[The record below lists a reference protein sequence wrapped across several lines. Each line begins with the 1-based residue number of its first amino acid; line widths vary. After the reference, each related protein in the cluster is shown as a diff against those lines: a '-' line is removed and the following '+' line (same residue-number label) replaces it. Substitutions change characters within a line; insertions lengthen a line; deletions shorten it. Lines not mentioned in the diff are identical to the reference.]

1 MEVTTI
7 GIDLAKSVFAVSG
20 ADRRGRVIVRR
31 QLRRAQ
37 VLGFMRGL
45 PRCTVGMEATG
56 GAHYWA
62 RQLTALGH
70 EVRLM
75 SPALVM
81 PYRKGNKTD
90 RNDADAILEAV
101 TRPSM
106 RFVMVKSVAQ
116 QDLLALHRVRAQLV
130 KSRTALCNQL
140 RGLLRERGVAV
151 RTGVAGLRRGLGAAL
166 AAESSELSGEMRE
179 VLVSCPANNFTVHN
193 DFLKCRRGQND
204 PTMKTYLR
212 DTTLGEMSQWLQ
224 TLEQRIASCEARITR
239 KFKHDERC
247 ERLAE
252 VPGVGPLTATA
263 LVAAVGNAQQ
273 FRNGRELSA
282 YLGLVP
288 RQHSSGGKTVL
299 LGITKRGDRYLRTL
313 LIHGARSAL
322 RQGKRKGDARSDWA
336 ARITAARGLNV
347 AAVAMANKNARVLWA
362 LLSRGDR
369 YRAPSKTAS
378 AVLRP
383 GSPLAVKRARSAK
396 LRVVKD

>member
-1 MEVTTI
+1 MEITTI
-7 GIDLAKSVFAVSG
+7 GIDLAKSAFAVSG
-20 ADRRGRVIVRR
+20 ADSSGRVVVRR

-37 VLGFMRGL
+37 VLSFMRGL
-45 PRCTVGMEATG
+45 PQCTIGMEASG
-56 GAHYWA
+56 GAQYWA

-70 EVRLM
+70 AVRLM

-106 RFVMVKSVAQ
+106 RFVTVKSVAQ

-140 RGLLRERGVAV
+140 RGLLRERGVVV
-151 RTGVAGLRRGLGAAL
+151 RVGVAGLKRGLPAAL
-166 AAESSELSGEMRE
+166 ADESSELSGELRE
-179 VLVSCPANNFTVHN
+179 L
-193 DFLKCRRGQND
+193 
-204 PTMKTYLR
+204 
-212 DTTLGEMSQWLQ
+212 LGEMGQWLR
-224 TLEQRIASCEARITR
+224 TLEQRIASCEAQITR

-247 ERLAE
+247 ARLAE

-263 LVAAVGNAQQ
+263 LVAAVGNAQR
-273 FRNGRELSA
+273 FKNGRELSA

-322 RQGKRKGDARSDWA
+322 RQCKDDARSDWA
-336 ARITAARGLNV
+336 RRIRAERGPNV
-347 AAVAMANKNARVLWA
+347 AAVALANKNARVLWA
-362 LLSRGDR
+362 LLTRGDR
-369 YRAPSKTAS
+369 YRSTRVATPAALHSSAP
-378 AVLRP
+378 P
-383 GSPLAVKRARSAK
+383 AVKRARATR
-396 LRVVKD
+396 LRALKD

>member
-7 GIDLAKSVFAVSG
+7 GIDLAKNVFAVSA
-20 ADRRGRVIVRR
+20 ADSSGRVVMRR

-45 PRCTVGMEATG
+45 PRCVVGMEATG

-62 RQLTALGH
+62 RQLSALGH

-106 RFVMVKSVAQ
+106 RFVAVRSVAQ
-116 QDLLALHRVRAQLV
+116 QDLLGLHRVRAQLV
-130 KSRTALCNQL
+130 KNRTALCNQL

-151 RTGVAGLRRGLGAAL
+151 RAGVAALKRGLPAAL
-166 AAESSELSGEMRE
+166 ADDSSELSGEMRE
-179 VLVSCPANNFTVHN
+179 LLC
-193 DFLKCRRGQND
+193 
-204 PTMKTYLR
+204 
-212 DTTLGEMSQWLQ
+212 EMSQWLR

-247 ERLAE
+247 QRLAE

-263 LVAAVGNAQQ
+263 LVAAVGNAQRLWTRAERISGAGSAPA
-273 FRNGRELSA
+273 FLGRQDRAARDHQARGPLSA
-282 YLGLVP
+282 HAADP
-288 RQHSSGGKTVL
+288 R
-299 LGITKRGDRYLRTL
+299 R
-313 LIHGARSAL
+313 AL
-322 RQGKRKGDARSDWA
+322 R
-336 ARITAARGLNV
+336 
-347 AAVAMANKNARVLWA
+347 
-362 LLSRGDR
+362 
-369 YRAPSKTAS
+369 AS
-378 AVLRP
+378 TVQA
-383 GSPLAVKRARSAK
+383 
-396 LRVVKD
+396 

>member
-1 MEVTTI
+1 
-7 GIDLAKSVFAVSG
+7 
-20 ADRRGRVIVRR
+20 
-31 QLRRAQ
+31 
-37 VLGFMRGL
+37 
-45 PRCTVGMEATG
+45 
-56 GAHYWA
+56 
-62 RQLTALGH
+62 
-70 EVRLM
+70 M

-140 RGLLRERGVAV
+140 RGLLRERGVVV
-151 RTGVAGLRRGLGAAL
+151 RTGAAALKRSLPAAL
-166 AAESSELSGEMRE
+166 ADESSELSGEMRE
-179 VLVSCPANNFTVHN
+179 LLS
-193 DFLKCRRGQND
+193 
-204 PTMKTYLR
+204 
-212 DTTLGEMSQWLQ
+212 EMSQWLR

-239 KFKHDERC
+239 KFRHDEC
-247 ERLAE
+247 CVRLAA

-263 LVAAVGNAQQ
+263 LVAAVGNAQR
-273 FRNGRELSA
+273 FKNGRELSA

-322 RQGKRKGDARSDWA
+322 RQCKLNEDARSDWA
-336 ARITAARGLNV
+336 ASIRAARGPNV
-347 AAVAMANKNARVLWA
+347 AAVALANKNARVLWA
-362 LLSRGDR
+362 LLARGDR
-369 YRAPSKTAS
+369 YRSTNVATP
-378 AVLRP
+378 AVLRS
-383 GSPLAVKRARSAK
+383 GSPPAVKRARSAK
-396 LRVVKD
+396 LRVRKD